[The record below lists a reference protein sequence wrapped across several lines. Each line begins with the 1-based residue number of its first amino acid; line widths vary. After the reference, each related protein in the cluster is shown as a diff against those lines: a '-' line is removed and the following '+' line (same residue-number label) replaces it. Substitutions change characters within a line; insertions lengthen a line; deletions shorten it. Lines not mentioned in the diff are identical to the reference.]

1 MLPCA
6 AHILVSMATQASIDF
21 EGPFALLF
29 SPSPFFQMSPLK
41 LLPAHSVITIPG
53 EFPELPFSG
62 WEGHSY
68 GMEWKRDK
76 KISWRKRYLGFLLGN
91 VGGDMFSNGV
101 GVSLWV
107 T

>member
-1 MLPCA
+1 
-6 AHILVSMATQASIDF
+6 MATQASIDF

-29 SPSPFFQMSPLK
+29 SPSLPRFQMSPLK

-68 GMEWKRDK
+68 GMEWKLDK
-76 KISWRKRYLGFLLGN
+76 KKIPGEKGIWGFLLGN
-91 VGGDMFSNGV
+91 VGEGYV
-101 GVSLWV
+101 L
-107 T
+107 